1 MKGTMPRHVL
11 FHRGSPPPDRRC
23 SARLVPRLALVLLAG
38 WATALCWSHSNRA
51 VRAAGRAGVP
61 SAARVPG
68 KAGAPAPAPD
78 PTKGVL
84 RGNFP
89 TFWLALSSLAGIQE
103 VRTENGQVT
112 LPPGSYTIMRWM
124 AETKDASGRQWQAR
138 GGMWPKPIEV
148 VAGRVTPLRLASPL
162 RAVLRGFYQTNP
174 VSFRLEFSG
183 SEGELYEGVTLDGL
197 NPPMPHLLIADS
209 KGKQVADLEFKPG

>member
-1 MKGTMPRHVL
+1 MPRHVL
-11 FHRGSPPPDRRC
+11 FHRGSPLTERRPG
-23 SARLVPRLALVLLAG
+23 ARLVSRLALLALAG
-38 WATALCWSHSNRA
+38 GAIAFCGSHSARA
-51 VRAAGRAGVP
+51 VRAAGRAAVP
-61 SAARVPG
+61 PAASAPAKAR
-68 KAGAPAPAPD
+68 AAAPAPD

-89 TFWLALSSLAGIQE
+89 TFWLVLSSLAGIQE

-124 AETKDASGRQWQAR
+124 AETKDAAGREWQAR

-197 NPPMPHLLIADS
+197 NPPMPHLQITDS